1 MGSYAWYYIFPII
14 IAILATFGYKNK
26 KVGYLIFFLLFFFNI
41 FRGDGVGNDTANYMR
56 WDRIQYR
63 GGNLKIGFT
72 GLEDLGNK
80 YEIIDILINRLVYSF
95 GLNPRCVITIYS
107 LITFIFF
114 GLGVKRY
121 KANLSLCCLFYVLFN
136 LFFFSLTAARQMAAV
151 SVLLYAYSYI
161 IPKNRDIAKFLF
173 LVFLAGMIH
182 MSAIFMILLLPL
194 SYIRIDRRIVGWIVV
209 GISVFFIISQLD
221 PLQYIADIFNINY
234 VLKYVGEYTEDY
246 GRSLMGMLFSM
257 IQLVCYMF
265 FYFQREGKNTDVADL
280 FFLVA
285 ILLTS
290 MFAASS
296 GLIGRISYDILIF
309 ACIYLSNVISR
320 YGTLN
325 KKVFIVY
332 ALLLLVSIYDIG
344 SYGARGALI
353 NGYYLNF

>member
-1 MGSYAWYYIFPII
+1 MGSYAWYYIFPIF

-41 FRGDGVGNDTANYMR
+41 FRGDGVGNDTANYMD
-56 WDRIQYR
+56 WNRIQYR
-63 GGNLKIGFT
+63 GGNLEIGFT
-72 GLEDLGNK
+72 GLEDLGSK
-80 YEIIDILINRLVYSF
+80 YEVIDILICRLVYSLE
-95 GLNPRCVITIYS
+95 LNPRWVITIYS

-114 GLGVKRY
+114 GLGVKRH

-151 SVLLYAYSYI
+151 SILLYAYSFI
-161 IPKNRDIAKFLF
+161 IQENRNIAKFILF
-173 LVFLAGMIH
+173 VLIAGLIH
-182 MSAIFMILLLPL
+182 MSAIFMVLLLPL
-194 SYIRIDRRIVGWIVV
+194 LFVKIDRRILCWIVS

-221 PLQYIADIFNINY
+221 PLQYIAGFFNVEY
-234 VLKYVGEYTEDY
+234 VLRYVGEYSSDY

-257 IQLVCYMF
+257 MQLGCYMF
-265 FYFQREGKNTDVADL
+265 FYFQREGKSTDVADL

-296 GLIGRISYDILIF
+296 GLIGRISYNILIF
-309 ACIYLSNVISR
+309 ACVYLSDVISR

-325 KKVFIVY
+325 KQIFIVY
-332 ALLLLVSIYDIG
+332 ALLLLTSIYGIG
-344 SYGARGALI
+344 SYGAGGALI